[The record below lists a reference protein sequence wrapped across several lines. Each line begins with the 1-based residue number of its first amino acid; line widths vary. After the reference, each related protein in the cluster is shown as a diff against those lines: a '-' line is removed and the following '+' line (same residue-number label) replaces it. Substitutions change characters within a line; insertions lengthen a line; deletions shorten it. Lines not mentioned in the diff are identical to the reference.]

1 MTVRVHAKGAKW
13 AGGARTALNVSR
25 TLDVFTAR
33 ATARGSAT
41 ASPAGAVCSATKV
54 CIIYDHPR
62 SFLSEDCTRGGGE
75 FSNDEETKNKVIR
88 RRRGNGR
95 G

>member
-33 ATARGSAT
+33 ATAHGSVT
-41 ASPAGAVCSATKV
+41 ASPAGVVCSATKV
-54 CIIYDHPR
+54 CIINDHPR
-62 SFLSEDCTRGGGE
+62 SFLSEDRTQGRGV
-75 FSNDEETKNKVIR
+75 FK
-88 RRRGNGR
+88 RRGNKKG
-95 G
+95 GY